1 MELKFKNIT
10 KCTKDIY
17 NEFLRFHSQKHK
29 NEYLIKAILI
39 LFVITYMVIFNIIYK
54 NYMVALII
62 ILMVILVC
70 ISREH
75 YRKKNRKKQLKN
87 FKTKNS
93 EDIEFSFYNK
103 YFTTK
108 FNEKKQKV
116 RYYKIHKVC
125 NDEKNFYVYL
135 DKTHAFIINKTG
147 FVKGTPEEFEEF
159 ILKKYRFKIVRILK
173 ID

>member
-108 FNEKKQKV
+108 FNEKKQNNTLLWCAWF
-116 RYYKIHKVC
+116 YQ
-125 NDEKNFYVYL
+125 KNFYVYL